1 MKGLFIDF
9 IVQPFYNALILL
21 MDFVTSDLGIALVI
35 LTIIF
40 RMILFPLYKS
50 QIRTQ
55 IKMNQIQEPL
65 KKIQEKY
72 KDNRELM
79 GKEMLNLYRQNK
91 VNPFSGIL
99 ILIIQLPLLI
109 GFYYVFSRAGLPNIN
124 QDLLYSFVSWPDE
137 INTVFIGLVDMMGKS
152 LPLAML
158 AGAAQFIQMRL
169 MLPKKKEETVDKKG
183 KSSTENV
190 MKNMQT
196 QMSYVMPGMTA
207 MFAYTLGSMIGL
219 YFLVGSL
226 FSIVQE
232 IYIRKS
238 IKEPEEK
245 RAKQEKEL
253 SDQIK
258 VKDAEII
265 Q

>member
-1 MKGLFIDF
+1 MKGLFIDL
-9 IVQPFYNALILL
+9 IVQPFYNALVLL

-72 KDNRELM
+72 KDNREVM
-79 GKEMLNLYRQNK
+79 GREMLNLYKQNK

-124 QDLLYSFVSWPDE
+124 HDLLYSFVAWPE
-137 INTVFIGLVDMMGKS
+137 EVNTVFLGLVDMMNKS
-152 LPLAML
+152 LPLAIL

-169 MLPKKKEETVDKKG
+169 MLPKKKEEETKQTG
-183 KSSTENV
+183 KVSTENV
-190 MKNMQT
+190 MKSMQT
-196 QMSYVMPGMTA
+196 QMAYVMPGMTA

-226 FSIVQE
+226 FSIAQE
-232 IYIRKS
+232 VYIRKN
-238 IKEPEEK
+238 IKKPEEERIK
-245 RAKQEKEL
+245 KEKEL
-253 SDQIK
+253 SDQAI
-258 VKDAEII
+258 
-265 Q
+265 